1 VKTLE
6 DQMSLYAAYHQD
18 PRNKATHFFGV
29 PMIIVSLFI
38 PLAWLKINLGPFAVT
53 GAIAFAA
60 VILVYYVFLDA
71 ALALATAVF
80 TALFLV
86 AAAWIAR
93 QGAAFGWIAFGV
105 LFVGGWIVQLVG
117 HKFEGRKPAL
127 ADNLFQIFIAPIFL
141 CAELFFALG
150 YKPKLHA
157 AVQARAL
164 KMRAAAPDANLTAAS

>member
-1 VKTLE
+1 MQTLE
-6 DQMSLYAAYHQD
+6 DQMAVYASYHQD
-18 PRNKATHFFGV
+18 KRNKATHFIGV

-38 PLAWLKINLGPFAVT
+38 PLAWLKVQIGMLVIT
-53 GAIAFAA
+53 GAIVFAA
-60 VILVYYVFLDA
+60 VILIYYVFLDPV
-71 ALALATAVF
+71 LALATTLF

-93 QGAAFGWIAFGV
+93 QGALVGWSAFGV
-105 LFVGGWIVQLVG
+105 LFVGGWILQLLG
-117 HKFEGRKPAL
+117 HVFEGRKPAL

-157 AVQARAL
+157 AVQERAL
-164 KMRAAAPDANLTAAS
+164 RLRAAA

>member
-1 VKTLE
+1 MKTLE
-6 DQMSLYAAYHQD
+6 DQMSFYAAYHQD
-18 PRNKATHFFGV
+18 ARNKATHFFGV

-38 PLAWLKINLGPFAVT
+38 PLAWLKIGLGPFALT
-53 GAIAFAA
+53 GAIVFAG
-60 VILVYYVFLDA
+60 VILIYYVFLDA
-71 ALALATAVF
+71 ALALATAAF
-80 TALFLV
+80 TALFLL

-93 QGAAFGWIAFGV
+93 QGAAIGWAAFGV

-157 AVQARAL
+157 AVQERAL
-164 KMRAAAPDANLTAAS
+164 RLRAGV